1 MSDKDRGLAQQLLAE
16 LNEATGQIQN
26 ATRCV
31 QTIGLEYRPDEYCA
45 GAHAPIR
52 DPGSHKKVAAHRLR
66 EAIGNLK
73 DCLRFLGEE
82 VD

>member
-31 QTIGLEYRPDEYCA
+31 QTIGLGLAYQPNEYCP

-52 DPGSHKKVAAHRLR
+52 DPGSLPA
-66 EAIGNLK
+66 
-73 DCLRFLGEE
+73 DP
-82 VD
+82 